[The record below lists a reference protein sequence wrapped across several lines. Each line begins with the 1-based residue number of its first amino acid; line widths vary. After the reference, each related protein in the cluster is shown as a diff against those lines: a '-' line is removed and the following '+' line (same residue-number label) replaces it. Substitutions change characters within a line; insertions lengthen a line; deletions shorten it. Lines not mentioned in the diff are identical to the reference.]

1 MIAAALGH
9 QPDLRRPGMHAAQ
22 RLLARGRRAGTKA
35 SYAGKF
41 SLFVRFCTDCQREH
55 GCAPLSYLPASRRT
69 VVCYVAWLRE
79 RGGVKES
86 SLNPYISAI
95 NQAHADAGLQKPA
108 IGDHLKLVR
117 AGFAAEEGD
126 TADAERR
133 MPVPAAA
140 ILDILRLGLSTDD
153 MRVLRD
159 AVAVVVAFAFYA
171 RGDTGVLLLRKH
183 VGISA
188 RGLTLSVRG
197 KTVPRNVAAPTTREQ
212 YDKYDPD
219 GLFMALVQRWHSYS
233 ATYQQPADMYWCL
246 PGEQQRSWSSA
257 AVDQWLQRS
266 LLRVGW
272 HPQPGEKW
280 SGHSL
285 RKGGASAS
293 HAIGVPLFTIM
304 VFGIWRSLA
313 AVQLYLSYLT
323 VADRAAFL
331 FFGWLLPRP
340 FESLPPS

>member
-1 MIAAALGH
+1 
-9 QPDLRRPGMHAAQ
+9 MHAAQ

-212 YDKYDPD
+212 YDKYDQMVYSWP
-219 GLFMALVQRWHSYS
+219 LFSAGTVTALHISSQQTCIGVCPASSSVLGALRPSISGFSAPSCVSAGTRNPARSGQAILSVKAALQRRTQSECHCS
-233 ATYQQPADMYWCL
+233 PL
-246 PGEQQRSWSSA
+246 WSS
-257 AVDQWLQRS
+257 VF
-266 LLRVGW
+266 
-272 HPQPGEKW
+272 
-280 SGHSL
+280 
-285 RKGGASAS
+285 
-293 HAIGVPLFTIM
+293 GVPWPQCSCI
-304 VFGIWRSLA
+304 SL
-313 AVQLYLSYLT
+313 T
-323 VADRAAFL
+323 
-331 FFGWLLPRP
+331 
-340 FESLPPS
+340 